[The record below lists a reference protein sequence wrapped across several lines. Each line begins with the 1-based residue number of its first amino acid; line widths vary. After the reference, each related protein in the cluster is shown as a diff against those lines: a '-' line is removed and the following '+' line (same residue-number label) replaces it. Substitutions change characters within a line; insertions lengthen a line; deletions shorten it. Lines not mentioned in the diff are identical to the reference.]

1 MMTIHEHAVKARKQI
16 ENAWFNKKFKT
27 KRYQLY
33 AKCRGLIVGDQIEN
47 AVFHNDWRHAERGE

>member
-1 MMTIHEHAVKARKQI
+1 MTLHERAAKARKQI
-16 ENAWFNKKFKT
+16 EDLWFNKKFND

-33 AKCRGLIVGDQIEN
+33 AKCRGLIAGDQIEN